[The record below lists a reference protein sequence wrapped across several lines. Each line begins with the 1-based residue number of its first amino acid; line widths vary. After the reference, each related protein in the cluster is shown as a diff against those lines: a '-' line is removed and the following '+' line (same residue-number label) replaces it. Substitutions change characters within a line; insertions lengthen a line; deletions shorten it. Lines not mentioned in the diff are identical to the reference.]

1 MNIYKTFI
9 CKFNA
14 VQLHFTSDYCLSGKG
29 ALAQM
34 LSEDFRN
41 PKMNLLWD
49 ALTNAHF
56 YHEQIPS
63 GIKDVYILRAANAR
77 VYDVAKDYTKTD
89 PKLKHP
95 YLYVIAD
102 LRGEDP
108 VVMIE
113 DYKEVPSSTREVV
126 DVLINTANREINPR
140 GWMLT
145 MRRKEKGAMTMP
157 DFLHPVLKPL
167 MDEPRTI
174 EEFHGVDNIGELYKR
189 MKKRVDLRHAI
200 DEKYKKKTDLILSI
214 LHEHVDVATTPK
226 DIIKPLRAFFVAKI
240 MRKPSWS
247 EFKSECPYVVCS
259 KSSFERLMSLTNDSY
274 KDCQSFSELVET
286 FLRLI
291 KS

>member
-102 LRGEDP
+102 LREEDP

-126 DVLINTANREINPR
+126 DVLINSANREINPR

-145 MRRKEKGAMTMP
+145 MRRK
-157 DFLHPVLKPL
+157 
-167 MDEPRTI
+167 
-174 EEFHGVDNIGELYKR
+174 N
-189 MKKRVDLRHAI
+189 
-200 DEKYKKKTDLILSI
+200 
-214 LHEHVDVATTPK
+214 
-226 DIIKPLRAFFVAKI
+226 
-240 MRKPSWS
+240 
-247 EFKSECPYVVCS
+247 
-259 KSSFERLMSLTNDSY
+259 
-274 KDCQSFSELVET
+274 
-286 FLRLI
+286 
-291 KS
+291 

>member
-1 MNIYKTFI
+1 MNNYNTFI

-113 DYKEVPSSTREVV
+113 DYKEVPSSTIEVV
-126 DVLINTANREINPR
+126 DVLVNTANREINPR

-174 EEFHGVDNIGELYKR
+174 EEFHGVDNIGKLYKR
-189 MKKRVDLRHAI
+189 MKKRPKNIRDAI
-200 DEKYKKKTDLILSI
+200 KKKYIEKTETIIDI
-214 LHEHVDVATTPK
+214 LHQSIDDAETPEATVMAIRAAMVK
-226 DIIKPLRAFFVAKI
+226 KIIRRPT
-240 MRKPSWS
+240 WS
-247 EFKSECPYVVCS
+247 EFHNEFPEAKCS
-259 KSSFERLMSLTNDSY
+259 KSSLERLTDLSEEHYEDS
-274 KDCQSFSELVET
+274 KDYDALLERFGL
-286 FLRLI
+286 L
-291 KS
+291 

>member
-102 LRGEDP
+102 LREEDP

-126 DVLINTANREINPR
+126 DVLVNTANREINPR

-145 MRRKEKGAMTMP
+145 MRRKNEGAMPMP

-167 MDEPRTI
+167 MGEPRTI

-189 MKKRVDLRHAI
+189 MKKRQRDFRDLLTINYKDRT
-200 DEKYKKKTDLILSI
+200 DEIISI
-214 LHEHVDVATTPK
+214 LHEMIDGRKNAR
-226 DIIKPLRAFFVAKI
+226 DIVRPLRAAIDAGIIERPTWPEFHKEFPNVA
-240 MRKPSWS
+240 
-247 EFKSECPYVVCS
+247 CS
-259 KSSFERLMSLTNDSY
+259 RSSFERLTNPDNDYYNRLKSY
-274 KDCQSFSELVET
+274 EKLVAY
-286 FLRLI
+286 FVGL
-291 KS
+291 

>member
-102 LRGEDP
+102 LREEDP

-126 DVLINTANREINPR
+126 DVLINSANREINPR

-145 MRRKEKGAMTMP
+145 MRRKNEGAMSMP

-167 MDEPRTI
+167 MGEPRTI

-189 MKKRVDLRHAI
+189 MRKR
-200 DEKYKKKTDLILSI
+200 
-214 LHEHVDVATTPK
+214 PK
-226 DIIKPLRAFFVAKI
+226 DIRDAIKKKYIEKTETIITILHQYLDDAGTPEATVMAIRAAMVTKV
-240 MRKPSWS
+240 MRRPTWS
-247 EFKSECPYVVCS
+247 EFYNEFPNAKCS
-259 KSSFERLMSLTNDSY
+259 KSSLERLTDLSKEYYEDS
-274 KDCQSFSELVET
+274 KDYEALLNIF
-286 FLRLI
+286 RLL
-291 KS
+291 

>member
-1 MNIYKTFI
+1 MNNYNTFI

-102 LRGEDP
+102 LREEDP

-167 MDEPRTI
+167 MGEPRTI
-174 EEFHGVDNIGELYKR
+174 EEFNGVDNIWEIYAKK
-189 MKKRVDLRHAI
+189 KKRPKNIRDAI
-200 DEKYKKKTDLILSI
+200 KKKYIEKTETIIAI
-214 LHEHVDVATTPK
+214 LHQYIDDAETPEAT
-226 DIIKPLRAFFVAKI
+226 IMVIRAAMVTKV
-240 MRKPSWS
+240 MRRPTWS
-247 EFKSECPYVVCS
+247 EFHNEFLEAKCS
-259 KSSFERLMSLTNDSY
+259 KSSLERLTDLSEEHYEDS
-274 KDCQSFSELVET
+274 KDYDALLERFGL
-286 FLRLI
+286 L
-291 KS
+291 